1 MNDEARDPNGDAPPA
16 EALGEARHDDGG
28 EARDARAAEAT
39 SEPRVAAAPA
49 EGAAAADA
57 GSAEALFEAL
67 WAKVLASWDD
77 DKPHAAILEYALRTE
92 RLPDLAGRYR
102 AQKDVEGR
110 EARAQK
116 RLDAIVT
123 AATQL
128 LFAQRAPRRD
138 KAPWQLTVGVGLVC
152 VVVLVWLA
160 FKVLR

>member
-1 MNDEARDPNGDAPPA
+1 VNDEARDPSDDTNAPT
-16 EALGEARHDDGG
+16 EAPGEAEDAG
-28 EARDARAAEAT
+28 EPGTADAT

-49 EGAAAADA
+49 VSAPAADA

-102 AQKDVEGR
+102 AQKDVEGH

-116 RLDAIVT
+116 RLDAIVA

-128 LFAQRAPRRD
+128 LFAQRAPKPE

>member
-1 MNDEARDPNGDAPPA
+1 MNDEARDPSDDTNAPT
-16 EALGEARHDDGG
+16 EAPGEAEDAG
-28 EARDARAAEAT
+28 EPGTADAT

-49 EGAAAADA
+49 VSAPAADA

-102 AQKDVEGR
+102 AQKDVEGH

-116 RLDAIVT
+116 RLDAIVA

-128 LFAQRAPRRD
+128 LFAQRAPKPE